1 MADVTPAAM
10 DPFVY
15 GIRLVLVR
23 ELTAFQRE
31 IEMFPDDELVWTAP
45 PGISNSAGNLALHVA
60 GNLQHF
66 VGAILGGSGYV
77 RTREREFSRR
87 SGTRAELVQE
97 LARASE
103 VVSRVLPGVPTEAL
117 SRTFPDRVYGIEVPT
132 RLFLLHLVTHLAH
145 HLGQTGYLR
154 RVVTGES
161 RVSGAIAVLELADK
175 AADPV

>member
-1 MADVTPAAM
+1 MAEVKTAAM
-10 DPFVY
+10 DPLVH

-31 IEMFPDDELVWTAP
+31 IEMFPDDELVWRAP

-66 VGAILGGSGYV
+66 VGAVLGASGYV
-77 RTREREFSRR
+77 RAREREFSRR

-97 LARASE
+97 LARAIEAVRS
-103 VVSRVLPGVPTEAL
+103 VLPGVPTEAL
-117 SRTFPDRVYGIEVPT
+117 SRTFPDHVYGIEVPT

-145 HLGQTGYLR
+145 HLGQAGYLR
-154 RVVTGES
+154 RALTGEN
-161 RVSGAIAVLELADK
+161 RVSGAIAVLELADE
-175 AADPV
+175 AGDRV